1 MGTETR
7 YPRGQCTSGERE
19 VSGHVALFGGVYNN
33 YLALD
38 ALLDDAPSR
47 ASEIY
52 CLGDVGAF
60 GPHPD
65 RSIGML
71 REAGVSIVQGNYDR
85 SVGMRR
91 GDCACG
97 YTDPRDNHFAA
108 LSYAYTFRNTSERNK
123 DFLATLPDH
132 IRLRSPK
139 GKRILLCHGSPRRQ
153 NEFLWESMS
162 PDPFLAR
169 LLGDAQCDILAV
181 THTGIPWKRHLSDGR
196 LVVNVGAIGR
206 PANDGKSHVWYA
218 VLDLSGEAPDATFI
232 PLRYD
237 HERLAYEMRA
247 ERIAEPFVETV
258 ETGWWTTCL
267 EVLPAR
273 ERAKGMY

>member
-1 MGTETR
+1 MDTKTR
-7 YPRGQCTSGERE
+7 YPRGHSTSGERE
-19 VSGHVALFGGVYNN
+19 VSGRVALFGGVYNN

-38 ALLDDAPSR
+38 AFLEDAPSHT
-47 ASEIY
+47 SEFY

-65 RSIGML
+65 RSIGIL

-97 YTDPRDNHFAA
+97 YTDPRDNYFAA

-123 DFLATLPDH
+123 DFLATFPDH
-132 IRLRSPK
+132 IRFRSPK

-153 NEFLWESMS
+153 NEFLWESIS

-181 THTGIPWKRHLSDGR
+181 THTGIPWKRHLPDGR
-196 LVVNVGAIGR
+196 LVVNVGVIGR

-218 VLDLSGEAPDATFI
+218 VLDLSGEVPDATFI
-232 PLRYD
+232 SLSYD

-267 EVLPAR
+267 EILPAK
-273 ERAKGMY
+273 ERAKGRY